1 MRLLR
6 LITLRSL
13 RARPFRSLLSGFA
26 IALGVASIL
35 AIGITNRSAL
45 EAVTRVFEGTS
56 GRADLIITSQEGG
69 EQGIPEAALSR
80 VRTIRGAAAAV
91 PLLEIKTILPDEAP
105 ESQIGL
111 SFFGSTMGGLTLFG
125 IDPLE
130 DPLAREYTL
139 VEGRFLEEGTGGYQ
153 VVLVGTF
160 AEEQELEVG
169 DKLNVLTP
177 DGVERFDIVGLMAKE
192 GPGQVNNGA
201 FGVVPLLAAQEVFGR
216 LGELDQI
223 DVLAEE
229 SASAESIDGLRAE
242 LQARLGEDYAVTFP
256 AAQGRRMAQML
267 GNYQIGL
274 NFLSGIAL
282 FIGALLIYNAFAMT
296 VVERTREFGMLRTVG
311 LTRTQV
317 ITQVLAEAA
326 MLGLLGSL
334 AGVLLGLAMSF
345 GLSRLMEVMLN
356 QEMRQLTLPVPTLIT
371 SVVVGVFVTLLAAL
385 LPATQAGR
393 ISPLEALR
401 IQGRSQEGRLLRN
414 AWKIGAALLAVAGV
428 VLIANPFPFDV
439 QFRLGSLTVFA
450 LFAGATLMIPASVQ
464 YWQQATRPL
473 TRKLYGTSGSLGSGN
488 LSRAKLRTTLTVAA
502 LMVGV
507 AMILIVRTMTES
519 FSGDLRTW
527 IDSYVGGDLFVAAS
541 LPMHPRVGSHLE
553 SVPGVEVAAPVRYLE
568 TEWRRPDGA
577 GEAVTFM
584 AIDPALHS
592 RVTSFVFS
600 ETEKDPQAAIERLA
614 AGNAVFLSSVLAE
627 KNGLAVGDPIE
638 LKTRGGWRTFVVA
651 AVVVDFYNQ
660 GQVVQGSW
668 ADLRRS
674 FGADDASAYLIRLT
688 PGFEASQV
696 RQAIE
701 ETYGE
706 RDRLTVESNAELK
719 ARIFRLMDQAFSLF
733 DVLAVIALL
742 VASLG
747 IFNTLTMNVL
757 ERTREIGMLRAIG
770 MGGRQVLLMILS
782 EAGLMGLIGG
792 GLGLA
797 LGLVLSRIFFISMN
811 AMSGYDLAFVLPLG
825 GLVFGLIVALAVS
838 HLAALL
844 PARRATSIRILDAI
858 HYE

>member
-1 MRLLR
+1 
-6 LITLRSL
+6 
-13 RARPFRSLLSGFA
+13 
-26 IALGVASIL
+26 
-35 AIGITNRSAL
+35 
-45 EAVTRVFEGTS
+45 
-56 GRADLIITSQEGG
+56 
-69 EQGIPEAALSR
+69 
-80 VRTIRGAAAAV
+80 
-91 PLLEIKTILPDEAP
+91 
-105 ESQIGL
+105 
-111 SFFGSTMGGLTLFG
+111 
-125 IDPLE
+125 
-130 DPLAREYTL
+130 
-139 VEGRFLEEGTGGYQ
+139 
-153 VVLVGTF
+153 
-160 AEEQELEVG
+160 
-169 DKLNVLTP
+169 
-177 DGVERFDIVGLMAKE
+177 
-192 GPGQVNNGA
+192 
-201 FGVVPLLAAQEVFGR
+201 
-216 LGELDQI
+216 
-223 DVLAEE
+223 
-229 SASAESIDGLRAE
+229 
-242 LQARLGEDYAVTFP
+242 
-256 AAQGRRMAQML
+256 
-267 GNYQIGL
+267 
-274 NFLSGIAL
+274 
-282 FIGALLIYNAFAMT
+282 
-296 VVERTREFGMLRTVG
+296 
-311 LTRTQV
+311 
-317 ITQVLAEAA
+317 
-326 MLGLLGSL
+326 
-334 AGVLLGLAMSF
+334 
-345 GLSRLMEVMLN
+345 
-356 QEMRQLTLPVPTLIT
+356 
-371 SVVVGVFVTLLAAL
+371 
-385 LPATQAGR
+385 
-393 ISPLEALR
+393 
-401 IQGRSQEGRLLRN
+401 
-414 AWKIGAALLAVAGV
+414 
-428 VLIANPFPFDV
+428 
-439 QFRLGSLTVFA
+439 
-450 LFAGATLMIPASVQ
+450 
-464 YWQQATRPL
+464 
-473 TRKLYGTSGSLGSGN
+473 
-488 LSRAKLRTTLTVAA
+488 
-502 LMVGV
+502 VGV

-541 LPMHPRVGSHLE
+541 LPMHARVGRRLE

-577 GEAVTFM
+577 EEVVTFM

-600 ETEKDPQAAIERLA
+600 EAEKDPTAAIERLA

-825 GLVFGLIVALAVS
+825 GLVFGLVVALAVS